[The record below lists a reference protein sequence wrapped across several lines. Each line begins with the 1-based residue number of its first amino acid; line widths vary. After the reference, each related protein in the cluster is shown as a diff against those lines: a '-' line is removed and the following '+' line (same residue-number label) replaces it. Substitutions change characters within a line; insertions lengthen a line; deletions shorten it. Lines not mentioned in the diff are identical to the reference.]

1 MLAQS
6 ERLDDHGSR
15 SRTGRSSIALV
26 GHGSP
31 DDAPAARLWRMGHLV
46 DIDRL
51 RLRLAGAADGEGIAR
66 LHADSWRR
74 HYRGIYS
81 DTFLDGDLE
90 SDRRAVW
97 DQRLQEPD
105 GSAATIVAEDDVSLL
120 GFVHV
125 VFDDDPTW
133 GALVDNIHV
142 VFDIKR
148 RGIGTRLMACAADAV
163 SERYPLP
170 QEVSLVGSTDRHS
183 SCVTCGPTPPCF
195 CSVLSRAHE
204 ASWGPARTS
213 QSASPLERRIAQTTL
228 VCAGFS
234 IFASASRGRPRPP
247 LLPFLLEIARFRRG
261 RGFVSGPG

>member
-1 MLAQS
+1 
-6 ERLDDHGSR
+6 
-15 SRTGRSSIALV
+15 
-26 GHGSP
+26 
-31 DDAPAARLWRMGHLV
+31 MGHLV

-105 GSAATIVAEDDVSLL
+105 RSAATIVAEDDVSLL

-142 VFDIKR
+142 VFDSKR
-148 RGIGTRLMACAADAV
+148 RGIGTRLMASAADAV
-163 SERYPLP
+163 IERSATSGLYLWVN
-170 QEVSLVGSTDRHS
+170 QENPDARAFYEAGEGRCRERAL
-183 SCVTCGPTPPCF
+183 
-195 CSVLSRAHE
+195 SVAPGGVPGRLN
-204 ASWGPARTS
+204 G
-213 QSASPLERRIAQTTL
+213 SPLKLRYVWPDPA
-228 VCAGFS
+228 V
-234 IFASASRGRPRPP
+234 
-247 LLPFLLEIARFRRG
+247 LLL
-261 RGFVSGPG
+261 GP